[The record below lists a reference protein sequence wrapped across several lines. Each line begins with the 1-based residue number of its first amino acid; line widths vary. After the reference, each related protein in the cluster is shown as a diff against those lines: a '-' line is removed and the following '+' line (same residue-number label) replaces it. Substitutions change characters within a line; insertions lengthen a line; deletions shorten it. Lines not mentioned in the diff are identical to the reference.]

1 VIIGLS
7 APNRTPEAGAV
18 QTIFIK
24 MSPAADSR
32 MLLKPEGGNCR
43 AVGYTVLSLR
53 RSRGSQCGHGDHEL
67 TKRNEEEKLYD

>member
-24 MSPAADSR
+24 MSPAADTAD
-32 MLLKPEGGNCR
+32 N
-43 AVGYTVLSLR
+43 AAF
-53 RSRGSQCGHGDHEL
+53 
-67 TKRNEEEKLYD
+67 NEVIKSIRFD